1 MSNIK
6 KNINK
11 IKLSQQIK
19 AGKSSNDAARSFG
32 VSQSTIM
39 RKAKEYGL
47 TFKTKSIWRVL

>member
-1 MSNIK
+1 MPNIK

-11 IKLSQQIK
+11 DNLSKQIK
-19 AGKSSNDAARSFG
+19 AGKSSNDAARSLG

-47 TFKTKSIWRVL
+47 NFNAKSIWRVL

>member
-1 MSNIK
+1 MPNIK

-11 IKLSQQIK
+11 DKLSQQIK